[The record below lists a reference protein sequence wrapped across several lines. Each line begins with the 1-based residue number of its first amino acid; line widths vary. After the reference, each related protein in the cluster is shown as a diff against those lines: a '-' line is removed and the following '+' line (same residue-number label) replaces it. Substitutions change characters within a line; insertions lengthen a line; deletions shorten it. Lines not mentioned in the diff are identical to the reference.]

1 MTRCPVPHQ
10 FRDGLIGALS
20 SVMDDDISAETQ
32 IAMLTD
38 AAEAHLA
45 SLPYDAD
52 AHDCAIWFLEH
63 HA

>member
-1 MTRCPVPHQ
+1 MPVTEAEV
-10 FRDGLIGALS
+10 RRVLA
-20 SVMDDDISAETQ
+20 SVMDPDASLERQ

-38 AAEAHLA
+38 EAEAHLA

-63 HA
+63 HG

>member
-1 MTRCPVPHQ
+1 MTRCPVPPE
-10 FRDGLIGALS
+10 FRDDLVYVLA
-20 SVMDDDISAETQ
+20 SVMDHDASLERQ

-38 AAEAHLA
+38 EAEAHLA

-52 AHDCAIWFLEH
+52 AHDCAIWFLEQ